1 VSVVSAQSAEYLFPF
16 ETISDT
22 PIFNALAATT
32 APFSRS
38 VATPGGSAAL
48 GRSCMMP
55 RSPRAGGGRHHRLSS
70 HAEHVH
76 GGGRHRLV
84 AAAHA

>member
-1 VSVVSAQSAEYLFPF
+1 MSVVSAQSAEYLFPF

-38 VATPGGSAAL
+38 VATPGHAAL
-48 GRSCMMP
+48 SRSCVMP

>member
-1 VSVVSAQSAEYLFPF
+1 MSVVSAQSAEYLFPF

-38 VATPGGSAAL
+38 AARHGHAAL
-48 GRSCMMP
+48 TRSCVMP

-70 HAEHVH
+70 SHAEHAH
-76 GGGRHRLV
+76 GGGRHRLIAV
-84 AAAHA
+84 AHA